1 MKNPFPAEVKKIGI
15 AAPASSADRVRY
27 ASSRQWMSERGIVL
41 LEAEHLFSGA
51 PLPYLSA
58 SDEMRA
64 EDLNRLIGDPSVDLI
79 LCLRGG
85 YGSPRILDRI
95 DWETLRR
102 RRLPLV
108 GFSDITAIHLAMLA
122 KRAGVPVA
130 GQMAANL
137 SLSMR
142 NDPTFR
148 AFRRALDTAFHGK
161 KRCSRSVPL
170 EVLRVGACMGRIV
183 TANLTLLAALCG
195 SEWLPDFSGTILILE
210 DIGEPLRKIDRH
222 LTQLRHAG
230 ILGQVAGV
238 VFAQFTDCGEPD
250 IRRELFR
257 EFAERVDGPVLHG
270 LAFGHEIPSLSFVC
284 GEEGAIADG
293 HFRY

>member
-170 EVLRVGACMGRIV
+170 EVLREGACMGRIV

-195 SEWLPDFSGTILILE
+195 SEWLPDFSGTILTCPASILE
-210 DIGEPLRKIDRH
+210 RSRISL
-222 LTQLRHAG
+222 
-230 ILGQVAGV
+230 
-238 VFAQFTDCGEPD
+238 
-250 IRRELFR
+250 IRRR
-257 EFAERVDGPVLHG
+257 RAVPAKWIERRYSICSFSESPR
-270 LAFGHEIPSLSFVC
+270 FCRSSLNPITALSGVR
-284 GEEGAIADG
+284 IS
-293 HFRY
+293 